1 MKYLLHILTTL
12 LFLSGSVFLT
22 HSDAEAQS
30 DELVHFFFF
39 QDLPN
44 NTPLESIDA
53 VFSGNATGVIE
64 FQSALEGYPFDEDH
78 PDWRRAAMERRG
90 ERTPLNYRPEGNNGI
105 EYDDAGN
112 IRAMQVK
119 QPFTDNDR
127 ENTLIFNMST
137 AGFEDV
143 VLTFAAMDEDAGGQ
157 NLLIDYSVVS
167 GEPEWITT
175 GLDAEETT
183 QPLETDNYQLYTV
196 DFSGIEEADNNPN
209 FKVRVRFDVEDS
221 EADSGDR
228 ITFNN
233 IALDGAP
240 FSGLTTYFFNG
251 NGSLTNPADWGRNE
265 DGSGESPADFTSDSQ
280 VFVITNTASVTLADP
295 WEISGS
301 GSRAILA
308 GGTSLTAEDT
318 FSALLDVEP
327 DAALRLE
334 NAGQP
339 ELGII
344 ESGSTVTFSGEAV
357 DIPYTTFGNLV
368 FDNIDPVF
376 SGDGDISVTGNM
388 ALEGSVT
395 MPPSRDLDEYEFFF
409 TGAENQILSANG
421 NIFRSYEMNVIKSE
435 GSFELD
441 DCCGGT
447 TISTDNQLTLN
458 LTDNASF
465 ADNGQ
470 TIYAGNSVNI
480 FGDGSYDFTGTLI
493 LAGTEE
499 GIVNGSGDDNNFNI
513 RDDDNDNI
521 TAELN
526 NIIVRVANTDG
537 QFRFR
542 DGTTDVFTIKGDFIV
557 ESGADGRIRFYDNDV
572 FVGGNFII
580 EEGFSGSIDTINELT
595 MNGFATQTFGSS
607 VADFDIFVLNNPE
620 GMLLSG
626 SLFVDEELVFN
637 DGVISV
643 ETDALLLVAAGAEIT
658 GADENRFVSGP
669 LTRAAAQEGEFELA
683 YPIGMETY
691 LPATLFFDH
700 SSDTEAEY
708 TLEALESDDP
718 AVPPFDLPDG
728 FSEFVGDVYYSFSNS
743 DDTMLNAAN
752 IAFMLPDGV
761 ENPEE
766 LRILKNGESVGG
778 EVTNGV
784 IRSTAG
790 FTAPGFFTLA
800 RVSLDE
806 TKEITSFVFEDF
818 TPEVVG
824 EIDQELLTITATVP
838 NETDVTALVPTI
850 EFLGTDLDPA
860 SGVAQ
865 DFTEPVIYTV
875 TAEDG
880 SEAEYTV
887 TVIIDDPIT
896 YELTL
901 DVNIPGGAVLD
912 GEGAFEAGE
921 TVTVSASP
929 NTGFLFEGWFSDDAE
944 VSTDLE
950 YTFEMPDN
958 DLHLVANFETAQR
971 EDLAYFWF
979 FGSDLPNNTELEF
992 IDPVFPEETDATLD
1006 FISSLEGYPDTD
1018 RRGSMERRNR
1028 PTELNYRP
1036 DANQDIPFE
1045 DSGMRGIQITQPFE
1059 GPNGENTMIFNLPSL
1074 GFENL
1079 LFSFAAK
1086 DEGAAEGLFI
1096 EYSVSADEPEWTTE
1110 LLSESDSYKP
1120 LMTDQYQLYFV
1131 DFSDIA
1137 EAANNEDFKVRIRF
1151 DVPDGEAE
1159 DGDRVTFN
1167 NVALEG
1173 DEVDA
1178 PVIPDAPV
1186 LVSPENEATDVED
1199 FVFTWNET
1207 DNTDSYTLQIAASD
1221 NFEDVFAEVTDIE
1234 DSMADLNEQ
1243 VEFEELTT
1251 YFWRVRAVNQNGEGE
1266 WSAAWS
1272 FTTAVYT
1279 SVDPGDE
1286 LPAEISL
1293 RQNYP
1298 NPFNP
1303 TTQINY
1309 ELPESADVRLE
1320 VYNIQG
1326 QRVAV
1331 LENGLQSAG
1340 THTVTFDAQNLASG
1354 VYLYRLQVGSTVH
1367 IKKMTLVK

>member
-1 MKYLLHILTTL
+1 MPSKTQNVCSVSPGSTFAGGPLNDLNSWSGNPTSFTADNQTFIIDDEAFADADWTLAGIGTELIIDTDEEITFQAGTNVTFDGITVEFTDEGRADLILNGNIDIINGVTWEGDRGDFWSIEIEEDGDQTITTDQDSKLMAWNFDAEKSQGTLDLVSTGGASIVFEAFNNLDLDFDSDALFRDNGNTFVVGDDIEMDGDAGAYELTGTLEHRVIDGNSDYEIVVPELHHLYVWVREDGNPRFRDEDDYTQQITINGDFTVDMESIGDFEFNDVILNI
-12 LFLSGSVFLT
+12 SGAFDLT
-22 HSDAEAQS
+22 HHRPEEGHDDGDGDGEI
-30 DELVHFFFF
+30 DI
-39 QDLPN
+39 D
-44 NTPLESIDA
+44 DA
-53 VFSGNATGVIE
+53 VITTEGDAIFRLSKEIPDGDENIDVDNGVFNVGGNLYIFAENNGEFDFDSSEFTVDGYAEISMIDGGIVDMDESTFTVMGDLTVDINSIEDFEFGEAGVNIGND
-64 FQSALEGYPFDEDH
+64 FHLSH
-78 PDWRRAAMERRG
+78 H
-90 ERTPLNYRPEGNNGI
+90 RPEGADGDGEVDMDNAEITVGGDMIVTVSKDEADGDENI
-105 EYDDAGN
+105 DADDAGITIEGN
-112 IRAMQVK
+112 MIVNAI
-119 QPFTDNDR
+119 DNGEFDFD
-127 ENTLIFNMST
+127 LST
-137 AGFEDV
+137 V
-143 VLTFAAMDEDAGGQ
+143 M
-157 NLLIDYSVVS
+157 I
-167 GEPEWITT
+167 
-175 GLDAEETT
+175 
-183 QPLETDNYQLYTV
+183 
-196 DFSGIEEADNNPN
+196 
-209 FKVRVRFDVEDS
+209 
-221 EADSGDR
+221 
-228 ITFNN
+228 
-233 IALDGAP
+233 
-240 FSGLTTYFFNG
+240 NG
-251 NGSLTNPADWGRNE
+251 NLELNT
-265 DGSGESPADFTSDSQ
+265 DG
-280 VFVITNTASVTLADP
+280 
-295 WEISGS
+295 
-301 GSRAILA
+301 
-308 GGTSLTAEDT
+308 GGI
-318 FSALLDVEP
+318 V
-327 DAALRLE
+327 
-334 NAGQP
+334 
-339 ELGII
+339 
-344 ESGSTVTFSGEAV
+344 
-357 DIPYTTFGNLV
+357 
-368 FDNIDPVF
+368 
-376 SGDGDISVTGNM
+376 
-388 ALEGSVT
+388 
-395 MPPSRDLDEYEFFF
+395 DLDESVI
-409 TGAENQILSANG
+409 TVSGNLDIL
-421 NIFRSYEMNVIKSE
+421 
-435 GSFELD
+435 
-441 DCCGGT
+441 
-447 TISTDNQLTLN
+447 
-458 LTDNASF
+458 
-465 ADNGQ
+465 
-470 TIYAGNSVNI
+470 
-480 FGDGSYDFTGTLI
+480 
-493 LAGTEE
+493 
-499 GIVNGSGDDNNFNI
+499 SGDDGEI
-513 RDDDNDNI
+513 EGGDVII
-521 TAELN
+521 TLA
-526 NIIVRVANTDG
+526 
-537 QFRFR
+537 
-542 DGTTDVFTIKGDFIV
+542 
-557 ESGADGRIRFYDNDV
+557 
-572 FVGGNFII
+572 GNFTVDP
-580 EEGFSGSIDTINELT
+580 GFNGSIDTLHKITFNGSEDQDLDSALALEIEVLEVDKSGGTLDIKDESVVRIEEELFLT
-595 MNGFATQTFGSS
+595 AANAE
-607 VADFDIFVLNNPE
+607 NN
-620 GMLLSG
+620 G
-626 SLFVDEELVFN
+626 SLFRESSAYDQTAEVSGLEN
-637 DGVISV
+637 AVISV
-643 ETDALLLVAAGAEIT
+643 DSNAMLIVGEAAEIT

-669 LTRAAAQEGEFELA
+669 LTRAAAREGEFELA
-683 YPIGMETY
+683 YPIGIETY

-708 TLEALESDDP
+708 TLEALVSDDP

-728 FSEFVGDVYYSFSNS
+728 FSEFVGDVYYSFTNS
-743 DDTMLNAAN
+743 EDTMLNAAN

-778 EVTNGV
+778 EITNGV

-800 RVSLDE
+800 RVSLNE

-865 DFTEPVIYTV
+865 DFSEPVIYTV

-880 SEAEYTV
+880 SEAEYTA
-887 TVIIDDPIT
+887 TVIIDEPIT

-901 DVNIPGGAVLD
+901 DVNIPGAAVLD

-950 YTFEMPDN
+950 YTFEMPDS
-958 DLHLVANFETAQR
+958 DLHLVANFETAER

-992 IDPVFPEETDATLD
+992 IDPVFPEETEATLD

-1036 DANQDIPFE
+1036 DGNQDIPFE

-1096 EYSVSADEPEWTTE
+1096 EYSVSADEPEWTSE

-1151 DVPDGEAE
+1151 DVPEGEAE

-1186 LVSPENEATDVED
+1186 LVSPENEATEVED

-1221 NFEDVFAEVTDIE
+1221 DFEDVFAEVTDME

-1251 YFWRVRAVNQNGEGE
+1251 YFWRVRAVNENGAGD

-1272 FTTAVYT
+1272 FTTAVFT
-1279 SVDPGDE
+1279 SVDPDDE

-1326 QRVAV
+1326 QQVTTLVDAAQ
-1331 LENGLQSAG
+1331 NAG
-1340 THTVTFDAQNLASG
+1340 WHSVNFDAANLASG
-1354 VYLYRLQVGSTVH
+1354 VYLYRLTAGSTV
-1367 IKKMTLVK
+1367 ISRKMTLVK